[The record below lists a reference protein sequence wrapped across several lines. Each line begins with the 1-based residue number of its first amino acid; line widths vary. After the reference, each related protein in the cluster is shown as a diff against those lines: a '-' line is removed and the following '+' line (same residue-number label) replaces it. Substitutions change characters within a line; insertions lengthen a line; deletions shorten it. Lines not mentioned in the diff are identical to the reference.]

1 MTKKIGAYVTELTD
15 VAERIRRN
23 TIFECIDVSGEE
35 ADQIYKLLHNGQT
48 VFQLANGA
56 RFDKLYY
63 KRQALWD
70 RHYKLQSLIEKLYS
84 LTKENRN
91 EQ

>member
-23 TIFECIDVSGEE
+23 TIYECIDVIGEE

-63 KRQALWD
+63 KRQALWE
-70 RHYKLQSLIEKLYS
+70 RHNRLMNLIEKLHGLAS
-84 LTKENRN
+84 NKRK
-91 EQ
+91 